1 MTIGVAAPTWRS
13 ARQLLRIGV
22 MAKSVTG
29 LLRVYQRY
37 RRRRRVAMAYDM
49 AKEIA
54 PLIADTRGPPGPR
67 ALDVGCGNGYI
78 AHHLSAML
86 GAPVTGT
93 DVGARAEAPI
103 TYRRFDGHALPFADG
118 AFDVVLFCYV
128 LHHAGDAAALLAEA
142 RRVLVPDGRLI
153 VYEDT
158 PRGTL
163 DRLLC
168 FRHERQWL
176 RRTGPCTFRRDV
188 AWRELFAT
196 LGFVVRAARS
206 LSRLRDLTYPV
217 ARSLYVLS
225 QRAV

>member
-1 MTIGVAAPTWRS
+1 MPK
-13 ARQLLRIGV
+13 QL
-22 MAKSVTG
+22 TG
-29 LLRVYQRY
+29 LVRAYLRH

-54 PLIADTRGPPGPR
+54 LYVPGAR
-67 ALDVGCGNGYI
+67 RVLDVGCGSGFI

-103 TYRRFDGHALPFADG
+103 AYQPFDGRSVPFADG
-118 AFDVVLFCYV
+118 AFDAVLFCYV
-128 LHHAGDAAALLAEA
+128 LHHARDAGALLAEA
-142 RRVLVPDGRLI
+142 RRVLKPDGQLI
-153 VYEDT
+153 IYEDT
-158 PRGTL
+158 PRSVI

-168 FRHERQWL
+168 LRHERQWL
-176 RRTGPCTFRRDV
+176 RRTGLCTFRPDG
-188 AWRELFAT
+188 AWRELFAA
-196 LGFVVRAARS
+196 LGFFVRAARS

-225 QRAV
+225 RQPT